1 MNGTEVA
8 REANDCEDEL
18 RVLRAANQR
27 LEQSVLESQRKES
40 AASAAYN
47 QQAAFLVTVAHE
59 LRNPLLPLR
68 LAAQMLTRA
77 RTDDAAFAALQATI
91 SGQVADMGR
100 LINDLLDGS
109 RVSTG
114 KYRLER
120 TVVDIVSLIHLAVRT
135 CTPAI
140 EERKHQLS
148 VSMPAAPIKVLGDR
162 LRLVQ
167 VFDNLI
173 GNASKYTLPGG
184 RIAIA
189 VSVEGA
195 EVAVSIK
202 DNGTGISP
210 EVLPRIFDLY
220 VQDAHVEGVAAGGL
234 GIGLAVVRE
243 LVAAHEGSVLALS
256 DRERGGSEFV
266 VRLPLATVA
275 LVAPQAPP

>member
-1 MNGTEVA
+1 MSRRMSDPVVA
-8 REANDCEDEL
+8 RGANECEDEL
-18 RVLRAANQR
+18 RVLRAANHQ
-27 LEQSVLESQRKES
+27 LTMSALDSQRKES
-40 AASAAYN
+40 TATAAYR

-68 LAAQMLTRA
+68 LAAQMLARA

-109 RVSTG
+109 RLTTG

-148 VSMPAAPIKVLGDR
+148 VSLPAAPIKVLGDR

-173 GNASKYTLPGG
+173 GNAAKYTLPGG
-184 RIAIA
+184 RIGIA
-189 VSVEGA
+189 VSVEGP

-202 DNGTGISP
+202 DNGTGITR
-210 EVLPRIFDLY
+210 EALPHIFDLY
-220 VQDAHVEGVAAGGL
+220 VQDEHVEGVAPGGL
-234 GIGLAVVRE
+234 GIGLSVVRE
-243 LVAAHEGSVLALS
+243 LVTAHEGSVVAIS

-275 LVAPQAPP
+275 IA

>member
-1 MNGTEVA
+1 MSESTIARGANALQDEV
-8 REANDCEDEL
+8 L
-18 RVLRAANQR
+18 QLRAANQQ
-27 LEQSVLESQRKES
+27 LALSALESQRKES
-40 AASAAYN
+40 TATAAYR

-68 LAAQMLTRA
+68 LAAQMLARS
-77 RTDDAAFAALQATI
+77 RTDEAAFAALQATI
-91 SGQVADMGR
+91 TGQVADMSR

-109 RVSTG
+109 RISTG

-120 TVVDIVSLIHLAVRT
+120 TVVDIGSLIHLAVRT

-140 EERKHQLS
+140 EERQHRLS
-148 VSMPAAPIKVLGDR
+148 ISLPEAPIKVLGDR

-184 RIAIA
+184 QIAID
-189 VSVEGA
+189 VSVQGA

-202 DNGTGISP
+202 DNGTGISR
-210 EVLPRIFDLY
+210 EALPRIFELY
-220 VQDAHVEGVAAGGL
+220 VQDAHVEGVAPGGL

-243 LVAAHEGSVLALS
+243 LVTAHEGSIVAFS

-275 LVAPQAPP
+275 FA

>member
-1 MNGTEVA
+1 MSEPMVTHEASGLADEV
-8 REANDCEDEL
+8 RL
-18 RVLRAANQR
+18 LRAANQQ
-27 LEQSVLESQRKES
+27 LTLSALESQRRES
-40 AASAAYN
+40 TATAAYR
-47 QQAAFLVTVAHE
+47 QQAAFLLTVAHE

-77 RTDDAAFAALQATI
+77 RVDEAAHAALQATI
-91 SGQVADMGR
+91 TGQVADMGR

-109 RVSTG
+109 RISTG

-120 TVVDIVSLIHLAVRT
+120 TVVDIGSLIHLAVRT

-140 EERKHQLS
+140 EERKHRLS
-148 VSMPAAPIKVLGDR
+148 ISLPEAPIKVLGDR

-184 RIAIA
+184 EIAID
-189 VSVEGA
+189 VSVQGA

-202 DNGTGISP
+202 DNGTGISR
-210 EVLPRIFDLY
+210 EALPHIFELY
-220 VQDAHVEGVAAGGL
+220 AQDVHVEGVASGGL

-243 LVAAHEGSVLALS
+243 LVTAHEGSIVAVS
-256 DRERGGSEFV
+256 DREGGGSEFV
-266 VRLPLATVA
+266 VRLPLASVA
-275 LVAPQAPP
+275 IA